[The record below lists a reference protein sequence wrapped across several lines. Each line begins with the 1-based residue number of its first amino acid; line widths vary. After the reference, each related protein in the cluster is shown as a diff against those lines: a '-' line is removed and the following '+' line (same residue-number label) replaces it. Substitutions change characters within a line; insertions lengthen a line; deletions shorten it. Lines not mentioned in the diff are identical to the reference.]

1 MINSCEEKGYISD
14 FDKGKWEDLAWMLP
28 NEEEDWI

>member
-1 MINSCEEKGYISD
+1 MINSCDNPNFISD

-28 NEEEDWI
+28 NEEEK